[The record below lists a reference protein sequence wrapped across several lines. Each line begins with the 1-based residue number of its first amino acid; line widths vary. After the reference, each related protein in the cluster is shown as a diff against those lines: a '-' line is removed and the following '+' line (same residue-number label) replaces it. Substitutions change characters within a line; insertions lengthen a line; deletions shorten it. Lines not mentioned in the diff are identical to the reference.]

1 MGKLFDD
8 EEGVV
13 DESMNVNEEFKKKYE
28 YNEWRKLLEKAHIQ

>member
-28 YNEWRKLLEKAHIQ
+28 YNE